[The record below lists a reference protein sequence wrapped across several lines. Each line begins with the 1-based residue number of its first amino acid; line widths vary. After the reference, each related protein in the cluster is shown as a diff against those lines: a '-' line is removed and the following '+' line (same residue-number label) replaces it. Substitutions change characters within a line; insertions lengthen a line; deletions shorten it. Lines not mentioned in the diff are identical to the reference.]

1 MPASLIG
8 GGARTEWPPAICGQR
23 IRLWILVG
31 ACRSVDVVC
40 WLVMDRRFGEEGA
53 LLSYGSYLRL
63 PMLLDQQRPQS
74 GDVEGGGGSAAHDE
88 LLFIVIHQAYELWF
102 KLLLHELGDARDL
115 MLAGDDYLPRLRLQR
130 AHTVEHVLLEQLD
143 VLETMTPQ
151 DFLAFRRL
159 LAPAS
164 GFQSVQFRE
173 LEFLSGA
180 KDRAYVKRLGHASE
194 EERERLRRRLE
205 EPTLWDGFLTLLGKA
220 GFDVRTVESRR
231 AALIEVSADRAAHGP
246 LWDLAEALIEHD
258 EMWARWRAQHVLM
271 VERQIGTKSGTG
283 GSTGA
288 PYLRQRLGLRFY
300 PELWD
305 LRSYL

>member
-1 MPASLIG
+1 MPLAEVMPATHPGWWALQLGVDPRRRRS
-8 GGARTEWPPAICGQR
+8 AGQTR
-23 IRLWILVG
+23 VH
-31 ACRSVDVVC
+31 VVC
-40 WLVMDRRFGEEGA
+40 SLVKDRRFGEEGA

-63 PMLLDQQRPQS
+63 PALLNQQRPQS
-74 GDVEGGGGSAAHDE
+74 GAVDGRGDRPAAHDE
-88 LLFIVIHQAYELWF
+88 LLFIIVHQVYELWF

-115 MLAGDDYLPRLRLQR
+115 MLAGEDYLPRLRLER
-130 AHTVEHVLLEQLD
+130 AHVVEHVLVEQVD

-151 DFLAFRRL
+151 DFLAFRAL

-173 LEFLSGA
+173 IEFLSGA
-180 KDRAYVKRLGHASE
+180 KDPAFVNRLGHAAE
-194 EERERLRRRLE
+194 AERERLRRRLA
-205 EPTLWDGFLTLLGKA
+205 EPTLWDGFVTLLGKA
-220 GFDVRTVESRR
+220 GFDGRTVESRR
-231 AALIEVSADRAAHGP
+231 AALIEVSRDRASYGP
-246 LWDLAEALIEHD
+246 LWDLAEALVEHD
-258 EMWARWRAQHVLM
+258 ELCARWRTRHVLM

-288 PYLRQRLGLRFY
+288 PYLRRRLDLRFY